1 MLMIGVQ
8 RVLTVAAL
16 SVRFRVSLKEV
27 MHDEGCSW
35 RSRLEEKAVD
45 ARMAMGEGVEF
56 QEMV

>member
-1 MLMIGVQ
+1 MIGVQ
-8 RVLTVAAL
+8 RVSTVAAP